1 MKKEKY
7 HVAVVG
13 ATGAVGNEM
22 VSTLEQRNFPVAGLK
37 LLSSKRGAGTRI
49 EFKGKYYTAEV
60 LDENSFQGV
69 DIGLFSAGGSVS
81 EKFAPIAG
89 KAGCV
94 VIDNTSAWRMDPMVP
109 LVVPEVN
116 AHAIARYTQK
126 NIIAN
131 PNCSTIQM
139 VVALKPIHDV
149 ARIKRIVVSTYQAVS
164 GTGKRAIK
172 ELESQVLAIYSQKE
186 IKKEVYPHQ
195 IAFNCLPH
203 IDVFLD
209 NAYTKEEMKMVNE
222 TKKIMEDP
230 SIGVTATTVR
240 VPVFYGHSES
250 VNIETE
256 KKLTAQEVRETLS
269 RAPGVVVVD
278 NPKKFEYPL
287 AIDAA
292 GKDETFV
299 GRIREDES
307 IPNGINMWIV
317 SDNIRKGAALNAVQ
331 IAEILIQKYL

>member
-1 MKKEKY
+1 MKKAKY
-7 HVAVVG
+7 NVVVAG

-22 VSTLEQRNFPVAGLK
+22 LSILQERDFPVSELK
-37 LLSSKRGAGTRI
+37 LLASTRGAGTKMQ
-49 EFKGKYYTAEV
+49 FKGKEYTVEV
-60 LDENSFQGV
+60 LTEKSFAGM
-69 DIGLFSAGGSVS
+69 DIGLFSPGGSVS

-89 KAGCV
+89 RAGCV
-94 VIDNTSAWRMDPMVP
+94 VIDNTSAFRMDPQVP
-109 LVVPEVN
+109 LVIPEVN
-116 AHAIARYTQK
+116 AHAIARYSTK

-149 ARIKRIVVSTYQAVS
+149 ARIKRVVVSTYQAVS

-172 ELESQVLAIYSQKE
+172 ELEDQVLAIYGNREVTKQ
-186 IKKEVYPHQ
+186 VYPHQ

-203 IDVFLD
+203 IDVFFE
-209 NAYTKEEMKMVNE
+209 NGYTKEEMKMVNE
-222 TKKIMEDP
+222 TKKIMEDD
-230 SIGVTATTVR
+230 SIRVTATTVR

-256 KKLTAQEVRETLS
+256 KKITPDQVREILS
-269 RAPGVVVVD
+269 KAPGVKVVD

-287 AIDAA
+287 AIHAA

-317 SDNIRKGAALNAVQ
+317 ADNIRKGAALNAVQ
-331 IAEILIQKYL
+331 IAEVLIQKYL